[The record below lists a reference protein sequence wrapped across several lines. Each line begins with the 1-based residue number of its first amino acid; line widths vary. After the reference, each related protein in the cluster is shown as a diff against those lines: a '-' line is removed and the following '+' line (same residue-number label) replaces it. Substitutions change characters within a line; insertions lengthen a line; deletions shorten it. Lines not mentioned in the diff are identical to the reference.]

1 MKPEMKKLKVMIVE
15 DEIIVAKDIQRILTK
30 LGYEAHPPFSSA
42 QKALDAIETVKP
54 DFILLDINLRGS
66 EMDGIDLAKQ
76 IHEHYHIPFLF
87 LTAFSDKSTLDRA
100 KLTEPYG
107 YIIKPFEEDDIRSAI
122 EIAHYKYTKDL
133 EVKNTGNRFAAA
145 LEKVDMAVIIT
156 DANNKVTF
164 LNKSAESLTG
174 TSRTDAL
181 GKDNEYVFRHSPEQS
196 KSTFKMLAHASDPN
210 TVGTGLTAV
219 ISNGTEEK
227 KMNISW
233 FPILSVNNKLN
244 GAALVLGSS
253 SVQGASPLQAESGT
267 DKNLMNFLENVYSS
281 NSFFIKKDS
290 RFVKVNFK
298 EVLWIEA
305 LDNYVVIKTQSK
317 EQFIIHSSMKDI
329 EMRLPQ
335 LTFVRIH
342 RSYIIQLDKISAME
356 ENAVIIDGTRLAI
369 GKSFKDGLLSRLKMF

>member
-1 MKPEMKKLKVMIVE
+1 MKKLKVMIVE
-15 DEIIVAKDIQRILTK
+15 DEIIVAKDIQRILAK
-30 LGYEAHPPFSSA
+30 LGYEAHPPFSAA

-66 EMDGIDLAKQ
+66 EMDGIELGKQ
-76 IHEHYHIPFLF
+76 IHEHYHIPFLY

-107 YIIKPFEEDDIRSAI
+107 YIIKPFEEDDIRTAI

-164 LNKSAESLTG
+164 MNSTAESLTG
-174 TSRTDAL
+174 TSRADAL
-181 GKDNEYVFRHSPEQS
+181 GKEGEYVFRNSPDQTKEALKQLLQS
-196 KSTFKMLAHASDPN
+196 TAGKSDLP
-210 TVGTGLTAV
+210 VV
-219 ISNGTEEK
+219 VSNGTQDK
-227 KMNISW
+227 KMTANW
-233 FPILSVNNKLN
+233 FPILTVNDKIN
-244 GAALVLGSS
+244 GAAVVLSS
-253 SVQGASPLQAESGT
+253 AGVTGVSSGESGT

-281 NSFFIKKDS
+281 NSFFIRKDS

-342 RSYIIQLDKISAME
+342 RSYIVQLDKISAME

-369 GKSFKDGLLSRLKMF
+369 GKSYKEGLLSRLKMF

>member
-1 MKPEMKKLKVMIVE
+1 MKKLKVMIVE
-15 DEIIVAKDIQRILTK
+15 DEIIVAKDIQRILAK
-30 LGYEAHPPFSSA
+30 LGYEAHPPFSSG

-66 EMDGIDLAKQ
+66 DMDGIDLAKQ

-100 KLTEPYG
+100 KMTEPYG
-107 YIIKPFEEDDIRSAI
+107 YIIKPFEEDDIRTAI

-145 LEKVDMAVIIT
+145 LEKVEMAVIIT
-156 DANNKVTF
+156 DANHKVTF
-164 LNKSAESLTG
+164 INKSAEALTG
-174 TSRTDAL
+174 TSRAEAL
-181 GKDNEYVFRHSPEQS
+181 GKDSEYVFRNSPEQT
-196 KSTFKMLAHASDPN
+196 KEALKTLAQSTTGNSDLS
-210 TVGTGLTAV
+210 VAV
-219 ISNGTEEK
+219 SNGTQEK
-227 KMNISW
+227 KMSVNW
-233 FPILSVNNKLN
+233 FPILTVNDKIN
-244 GAALVLGSS
+244 GAALVLST
-253 SVQGASPLQAESGT
+253 GANGGGAAPAAEAGT

-281 NSFFIKKDS
+281 NSFFIRKDS

-342 RSYIIQLDKISAME
+342 RSYIIQLEKISAME

-369 GKSFKDGLLSRLKMF
+369 GKSYKEGLLSRLKMF